1 MGVTARRIRIHL
13 VLTLAVL
20 LVCVP
25 LCAQTETGRILGS
38 VLDQTQAVVVGAA
51 VTITDTQRGQTRNL
65 TTNDAGEYLVPNLLP
80 GVYMVRAAA
89 PGFKNV
95 ERRNIELQVASD
107 VRIDLVLQ
115 PGDTQQTVT
124 ITEEA
129 PLVDS
134 TSAVLGGTLTNQQI
148 NEMPLNGRNF
158 MGLLQLRP
166 GVSISPG
173 GGKWSQSTNGLRVD
187 HNVYI
192 VDGIDSIEGF
202 SALSVVNG
210 NSFSGD
216 TSSTLPI
223 DAIQE
228 FNTQQNPKAE
238 YGWKPGAIV
247 NIGLKSGTNSLHG
260 TAYAFGRDSA
270 LDAANPFIPAG
281 QPKQL
286 TQLEQ
291 FGATVGGPIK
301 KDKLFYFGAYEGQRE
316 LIGAP
321 NSYLVPTTASLGGN
335 VTNSL
340 TDACNS
346 VAAEKRNP
354 LSLAMAGM
362 DGNCQVVSPKQN
374 LFQSGPS
381 ITIIPII
388 PLDTQQDNVGKD

>member
-1 MGVTARRIRIHL
+1 MDSTLRSKALARVT
-13 VLTLAVL
+13 VMTLAVF
-20 LVCVP
+20 LVCAP
-25 LCAQTETGRILGS
+25 LCAQTDTGRILGS

-51 VTITDTQRGQTRNL
+51 VTITDTQRGLTRNL

-107 VRIDLVLQ
+107 VRINFVLQ

-124 ITEEA
+124 ITAEA

-134 TSAVLGGTLTNQQI
+134 TSSVLGGTLTNQTI

-166 GVSISPG
+166 GVMIYPG

-238 YGWKPGAIV
+238 YGWKPGA
-247 NIGLKSGTNSLHG
+247 
-260 TAYAFGRDSA
+260 
-270 LDAANPFIPAG
+270 
-281 QPKQL
+281 
-286 TQLEQ
+286 
-291 FGATVGGPIK
+291 
-301 KDKLFYFGAYEGQRE
+301 
-316 LIGAP
+316 
-321 NSYLVPTTASLGGN
+321 
-335 VTNSL
+335 
-340 TDACNS
+340 
-346 VAAEKRNP
+346 
-354 LSLAMAGM
+354 
-362 DGNCQVVSPKQN
+362 
-374 LFQSGPS
+374 
-381 ITIIPII
+381 
-388 PLDTQQDNVGKD
+388 